1 MKMLSCADMGDV
13 NCHYVAKGNS
23 KEEVAD
29 DMMNH
34 AKTAH
39 ADKMK
44 EMMADKSEMGVKQ
57 MMMAKVHEAM

>member
-1 MKMLSCADMGDV
+1 MKTLSCADMGEAS
-13 NCHYVAKGNS
+13 CSFMAKGNT
-23 KEEVAD
+23 KEEAAD
-29 DMMNH
+29 KMIEH

-44 EMMADKSEMGVKQ
+44 EMMAEKSEMGIKQ

>member
-1 MKMLSCADMGDV
+1 MKMLSCADLGE
-13 NCHYVAKGNS
+13 NSCHYVSRGNT

-29 DMMNH
+29 NMMEH

-44 EMMADKSEMGVKQ
+44 EMMADKSEMGIKQ
-57 MMMAKVHEAM
+57 MMMGKVHEG